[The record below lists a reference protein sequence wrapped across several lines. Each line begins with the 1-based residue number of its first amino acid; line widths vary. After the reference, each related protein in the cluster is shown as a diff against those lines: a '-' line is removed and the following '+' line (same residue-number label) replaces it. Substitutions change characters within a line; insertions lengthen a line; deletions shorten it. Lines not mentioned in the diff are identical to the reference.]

1 MTTFI
6 LYLKTCSTNQYSPR
20 KGFKRENKMT
30 ASQQAKAAGL
40 KNLAEVA
47 KLTKQSPQ
55 TLNNWHKHKPELFA
69 IVLSGCT
76 LDQPVK

>member
-1 MTTFI
+1 
-6 LYLKTCSTNQYSPR
+6 
-20 KGFKRENKMT
+20 MT

-76 LDQPVK
+76 LDRPVK